1 MRSQRHSVIAICLIF
16 DTGRSPRGAAAGGCS
31 WDGSM
36 GGEDT
41 CWVLLTLFDGCFSA
55 GGEGPR
61 FFFGFR
67 PRLLGMGKGGV
78 WHRRHVGMVH
88 EASKS

>member
-1 MRSQRHSVIAICLIF
+1 MRSQRRSVIAICLIF
-16 DTGRSPRGAAAGGCS
+16 DPGRSRGATAGGGS
-31 WDGSM
+31 WDVNED
-36 GGEDT
+36 GEDT
-41 CWVLLTLFDGCFSA
+41 CVLLTLFDAFFDA

-67 PRLLGMGKGGV
+67 PRLLGMGKWEV

-88 EASKS
+88 EASKR